1 MIRITLVVPTFNR
14 ANYLRKSIPH
24 FLEQT
29 LPDNLYEIIVVDNNS
44 NDDTQDV
51 VYQELKAAKCSWSY
65 IFEAQQGLHY
75 ARNRGIKNA
84 TGDIIVF
91 GDDDIIAS
99 PHWLEALLTEFKRD
113 ENIGIIGGKILPL
126 WDKQPEKWIY
136 DYGTKKIHPLFAYLD
151 YGSETLILEKEY
163 VFGCNFAIRKNLAI
177 KIGGS
182 YPDTF
187 PKHLK
192 HLSGTGESAMVD
204 NVRRLNYQVVYLP
217 QALVYH
223 VVETSRV
230 NLDYFID
237 RHERWAIEEVYNLF
251 RNNGKLKALMI
262 ALTSSFVRLC
272 KLYSS
277 SKGKIN
283 PRYFCIVER
292 KRIVMTVKQTVR
304 VISSRTLF
312 EYINKKSYI

>member
-14 ANYLRKSIPH
+14 ANYLKKSIPC
-24 FLEQT
+24 FLEQS
-29 LPDNLYEIIVVDNNS
+29 LADNLYEIIVVDNNS

-51 VYQELKAAKCSWSY
+51 VHRELAAAKCSWSY
-65 IFEAQQGLHY
+65 IFEAQQGLHF
-75 ARNRGIKNA
+75 ARNTGIVNA

-99 PHWLEALLTEFKRD
+99 RQWLEAILTEFNRD

-126 WDKQPEKWIY
+126 WDKQPDKWIY
-136 DYGTKKIHPLFAYLD
+136 DYGTEKIHPLFAYLD
-151 YGSETLILEKEY
+151 YGDKTLILEKEY
-163 VFGCNFAIRKNLAI
+163 VFGCNFAIRKDLAI
-177 KIGGS
+177 EIGGS

-187 PKHLK
+187 PKQLK

-204 NVRRLNYQVVYLP
+204 NVRKLNYQVVYLP

-223 VVETSRV
+223 VVEISRV
-230 NLDYFID
+230 NLEYFVD
-237 RHERWAIEEVYNLF
+237 RNERWAIEEVYNIF

-262 ALTSSFVRLC
+262 ALTASFIRFC

-277 SKGKIN
+277 SRGKIYQK
-283 PRYFCIVER
+283 YFLIIEG
-292 KRIVMTVKQTVR
+292 KRIVMTIKQTLR
-304 VISSRTLF
+304 VFSSRALF
-312 EYINKKSYI
+312 EHINRESYI